1 MTEQRE
7 IARRTVLK
15 AGASAGAAGLTTV
28 AVTGPARAFPG
39 FGGEVI
45 PWLDQPADIPPGARN
60 IVGHPLVWESLD
72 SRITPNAEFFTVK
85 HYDQPPLTAATYRLD
100 VGGLV
105 KRPRAFSL
113 ATLRARPRRTVEFT
127 LECSGNTGLP
137 FFIGGVGN
145 ARWTGTPLHSVLRQA
160 GPADEGTEVV
170 FWGADRGPVTIRD
183 NSGITGGGTTGT
195 TEPDAGGGL
204 DLTITEQFARSMSLR
219 EAMAPDNL
227 LCFGMNGEPLPP
239 EHGYPVRLIAPGW
252 YGVANVKWLT
262 RIEVTD
268 QRYAGRFMA
277 RDYVTIR
284 ELPHHGQMVW
294 TFHTVSHTRLK
305 SAPAK
310 VTRHRGRHA
319 ILGVAWGAPIARVE
333 VQIDGGR
340 WHAAT
345 LDRQR
350 NRGGFA
356 WRFWHFD
363 WGTPP
368 AGEHTVRSRA
378 FDTDG
383 NLQPPPDDPY
393 LRSRRTYWEENGQI
407 TRRVRTT

>member
-145 ARWTGTPLHSVLRQA
+145 ARWTGTPLHSLLRQA

-262 RIEVTD
+262 PD
-268 QRYAGRFMA
+268 
-277 RDYVTIR
+277 
-284 ELPHHGQMVW
+284 
-294 TFHTVSHTRLK
+294 
-305 SAPAK
+305 
-310 VTRHRGRHA
+310 RGH
-319 ILGVAWGAPIARVE
+319 
-333 VQIDGGR
+333 
-340 WHAAT
+340 
-345 LDRQR
+345 
-350 NRGGFA
+350 
-356 WRFWHFD
+356 
-363 WGTPP
+363 
-368 AGEHTVRSRA
+368 
-378 FDTDG
+378 
-383 NLQPPPDDPY
+383 
-393 LRSRRTYWEENGQI
+393 
-407 TRRVRTT
+407 